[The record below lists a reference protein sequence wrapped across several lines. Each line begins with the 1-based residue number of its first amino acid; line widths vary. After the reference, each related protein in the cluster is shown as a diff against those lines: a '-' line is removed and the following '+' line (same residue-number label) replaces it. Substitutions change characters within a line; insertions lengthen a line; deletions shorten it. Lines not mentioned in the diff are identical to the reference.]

1 MISFLIVAK
10 SPACRKKVK
19 VSATDK
25 LLSLAQNPLADVGS
39 VAWLKEVSAE
49 TRAMKG
55 GQGKMQVGDTLWRV
69 ESAINYPA
77 GTQVKV
83 VGSRDMVLLVI
94 KAGADTE

>member
-1 MISFLIVAK
+1 
-10 SPACRKKVK
+10 
-19 VSATDK
+19 
-25 LLSLAQNPLADVGS
+25 
-39 VAWLKEVSAE
+39 
-49 TRAMKG
+49 MKG

-94 KAGADTE
+94 KAGAGTE